1 MGDRVLGYGYEG
13 MGDRVLGYGL
23 CGFEA
28 KDKTHCRLKKK
39 KKKRKKAM
47 ATQFDTELCPRL
59 RIHKTWQSLPVMS

>member
-39 KKKRKKAM
+39 KKEKKRW
-47 ATQFDTELCPRL
+47 LL
-59 RIHKTWQSLPVMS
+59 SLTLNCVHD